1 MHYKTQ
7 LAYKWEK
14 KTDGFGQI
22 SDGSVFYQGSL
33 DISGN
38 QVTVYRKSI
47 TGVSI
52 LFGLIG
58 DATSRGKKMF
68 SFTFEEVVSYSV
80 AEKTGRGDAIM
91 TLNFKNGN
99 LLRFSLTDDLSRV
112 VPPML
117 KNVQKIEA

>member
-14 KTDGFGQI
+14 KTNGFGQK

-38 QVTVYRKSI
+38 QVRVYRKGS
-47 TGVSI
+47 GAFI

-58 DATSRGKKMF
+58 DAISMGKKMF